1 MLGTLYYIAPKQAEG
16 QGGHDP
22 RTDIQEY
29 YCSPVEQESY
39 NRLFGSGA
47 SSKGAP

>member
-1 MLGTLYYIAPKQAEG
+1 MRLPMRL
-16 QGGHDP
+16 HDP

-29 YCSPVEQESY
+29 YCSPSEQDNY
-39 NRLFGSGA
+39 NKLFGSGA